1 VVVNDDE
8 LSELP
13 WRKFVACE
21 TSRPSKLPQGRD
33 ATDGE
38 VSDAGIR
45 GVLAAS
51 PAAIV
56 GTDEDGRIALVNV
69 QAEALFGYGRRDLIG
84 EPVDILVPELLRPP
98 AARNQSA
105 SSSDDVSRRPTGPGS
120 ELKGRRKDGSQFPA
134 EISLSTIETEEGT
147 LIVAAIRDRAEISSI
162 ARDITERKGVRKER
176 EELGEQVAQSQRLE
190 SLGQLAGGIAHDFNN
205 LLAVIL
211 NYASFVAEAIS
222 DNETASADIEKIR
235 IAAERAAGLT
245 RQLLIFSRGER
256 IQPAFIDLTTIVDE
270 VETLLSRTIGEQIEL
285 VVDTAPQLPMVRA
298 DRGQLEQVLVN
309 LAVNARD
316 AMPHGGVLTIGT
328 DTVMIAPDS
337 DRPADLA
344 PGRHVTMTVSDT
356 GIGMSPEVLAHMFEP
371 FFTTKPRGEGS
382 GLGLATVYEIV
393 SDAGGTVSFC
403 SVRGSGTTVRV
414 YLPAVDEPATL
425 VPPVA
430 AVVVGGTGE
439 TVLVVE
445 DAQEMREVT
454 SRLLRRNGYETLEA
468 ASGEEALAILANHTC
483 DLLLT
488 DVIMPHMSGRD
499 LVERVHEQGS
509 DVPVLYMSGYS
520 QGVLD
525 ATQELAHAVVLI
537 QKPFDEQSL
546 LQKVRTVLGEEATS
560 I

>member
-1 VVVNDDE
+1 VNDEE
-8 LSELP
+8 LSDLP

-21 TSRPSKLPQGRD
+21 TSRSSKRPPGRD
-33 ATDGE
+33 ATHGE

-45 GVLAAS
+45 GLLAAS
-51 PAAIV
+51 PDAIV
-56 GTDEDGRIALVNV
+56 GADDDGRIALVNV
-69 QAEALFGYGRRDLIG
+69 KAEALFGYGRRDLIG
-84 EPVDILVPELLRPP
+84 KPVDILVPGLLGPL
-98 AARNQSA
+98 AARNQSG
-105 SSSDDVSRRPTGPGS
+105 SSSVDASRRPMGS
-120 ELKGRRKDGSQFPA
+120 GLELVGQRKDGSQFLA

-147 LIVAAIRDRAEISSI
+147 LIVAAIRDGTVSSI
-162 ARDITERKGVRKER
+162 ADDIAERKRVR
-176 EELGEQVAQSQRLE
+176 EELGEQLARSQRLE

-205 LLAVIL
+205 LVAVIL
-211 NYASFVAEAIS
+211 NYASFAAEAIS

-235 IAAERAAGLT
+235 IAAQRAAGLT
-245 RQLLIFSRGER
+245 QQLLIFSRGET
-256 IQPAFIDLTTIVDE
+256 IEPALIDLTAVVDE

-298 DRGQLEQVLVN
+298 DRGRLEQVLVN

-328 DTVMIAPDS
+328 DTVLIAPDS
-337 DRPADLA
+337 DRRADLA
-344 PGRHVTMTVSDT
+344 PGRYVTMTVSDT

-371 FFTTKPRGEGS
+371 FFTTKARGEGS

-393 SDAGGTVSFC
+393 TEAGGTVSFG
-403 SVRGSGTTVRV
+403 SGPGSGTTVRV
-414 YLPAVDEPATL
+414 YLPAVDEPATP

-430 AVVVGGTGE
+430 AVVVRGAGE

-445 DAQEMREVT
+445 DAQAMREVT

-468 ASGEEALAILANHTC
+468 ASGQEALAILANRTC

-488 DVIMPHMSGRD
+488 DVIMPQMSGRD
-499 LVERVHEQGS
+499 LVERVHDQGP

-520 QGVLD
+520 HGVLD
-525 ATQELAHAVVLI
+525 AKHELAHGVVLI

-546 LQKVRTVLGEEATS
+546 LQKVRTVLGEDPTS